1 MLDKKIEDIESVDR
15 NLATNG
21 LTLATHLGLSPSMA
35 NAASS
40 ISGGR
45 LGNNVLSVS
54 LSVSYRLRS
63 GLHGH
68 QVFPLMPTC

>member
-1 MLDKKIEDIESVDR
+1 
-15 NLATNG
+15 
-21 LTLATHLGLSPSMA
+21 MA

-54 LSVSYRLRS
+54 LSVSYRLDKWFAWAS
-63 GLHGH
+63 GI
-68 QVFPLMPTC
+68 PTDGDMLTFKSQKIAESMGTLIPGTKILLGGT